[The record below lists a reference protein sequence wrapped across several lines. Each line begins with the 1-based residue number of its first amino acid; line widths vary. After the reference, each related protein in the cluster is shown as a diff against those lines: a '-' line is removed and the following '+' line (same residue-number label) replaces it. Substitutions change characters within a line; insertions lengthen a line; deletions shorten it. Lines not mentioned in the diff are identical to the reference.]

1 MISSLL
7 CPCEISGE
15 TSRIRRKIRYT
26 PMHMRGSN
34 KQAQTPAAQLR
45 QQLVTY
51 FSAEELQA
59 MSFDLGIDWETL
71 SGDSKITKAGDL
83 IQHAARN
90 DKIVDLVNAARAAR
104 PNADW
109 NDAGVAAATN
119 AKQFLF
125 VPDDK
130 PLINAA
136 PDRAMKLGVA
146 LGVMMVLLLGCGFGG
161 GLVAGQ
167 VVSVTLKPVQPNPD
181 SLNTIQFQIA
191 GQNMT
196 PQSAGATPGQLFNAI
211 GNLPAGTDV
220 GVMMDDVQATT
231 IADALVKTRPN
242 APVTEP
248 HIRFL
253 KDGKISVNFRANAL
267 SGRRVALAYTARAEG
282 GRLILTP
289 VSANVNMVE
298 VPNST
303 FGWVPLPVSAVSEAT
318 DWAQAILDAVARNF
332 WFTHVDV
339 SENKIEVDG
348 TTR

>member
-1 MISSLL
+1 M
-7 CPCEISGE
+7 SG
-15 TSRIRRKIRYT
+15 
-26 PMHMRGSN
+26 GN
-34 KQAQTPAAQLR
+34 KNAPTPAAQLR

-51 FSAEELQA
+51 FSTEELQA
-59 MSFDLGIDWETL
+59 MAFDLGIDWETL

-90 DKIVDLVNAARAAR
+90 DKIVDLVNTARAAR

-119 AKQFLF
+119 PKQFLF

-136 PDRAMKLGVA
+136 PDRALKLGMA

-161 GLVAGQ
+161 GLIAGQ

-181 SLNTIQFQIA
+181 SLSTVQFNIG
-191 GQNMT
+191 GQPMT
-196 PQSAGATPGQLFNAI
+196 PQSTGASLGDIFNAI

-220 GVMMDDVQATT
+220 GVMLDDVQATT
-231 IADALVKTRPN
+231 IADALVKARPN

-253 KDGKISVNFRANAL
+253 SDGKISVNFRANAL

-303 FGWVPLPVSAVSEAT
+303 FGWVPLPVSAVNEAT
-318 DWAQAILDAVARNF
+318 DWAQAQLDAAARSF
-332 WFTHVDV
+332 WFTHVEV
-339 SENKIEVDG
+339 SANRIDVDG
-348 TTR
+348 MTR